1 MLEVNEIS
9 KNFQR
14 QKVLS
19 DISFYAR
26 EGEILG
32 LLGPNGAGKTTL
44 MRILNQIVKPTRGH
58 ISFGEEL
65 LSEKHIS
72 KIGYLPEERGL
83 YKTMA
88 VEEHLVFLGRLRGLN
103 KKAAIQQTQ
112 HWLEKLGIL
121 SWKHKRIEELSK
133 GMAQKVQF
141 IAAVLHEPDLLILD
155 EPFSGFDPVNLRVM
169 RHEIEH
175 FKNEGKAIIIS
186 THNMNSVEELCD
198 RVLLINKGEK
208 VLEGNVLELQEA
220 QTELLFAVTFQ
231 GNMLAFANALWVGFE
246 ITEKKEVSEGIYEV
260 TLQMRHDNDIN
271 NLLQTIMNVVK
282 IIEVTTVKPSM
293 EAIFTAH
300 VEPQKEERSE

>member
-1 MLEVNEIS
+1 MLEVNEVS

-14 QKVLS
+14 QQVLN
-19 DISFYAR
+19 DISFSAR

-44 MRILNQIVKPTRGH
+44 MRIINQIVTPSRGH
-58 ISFGEEL
+58 ISFGKEL
-65 LSEKHIS
+65 LSEKHIP

-88 VEEHLVFLGRLRGLN
+88 VQEHLVFLGRLRGLN
-103 KKAAIQQTQ
+103 QKAAIQQTQ
-112 HWLEKLGIL
+112 HWLEKLDIL

-169 RHEIEH
+169 RQEIEQ
-175 FKNEGKAIIIS
+175 FKSEGKAIIIT

-208 VLEGNVLELQEA
+208 VLEGNIPELQQA
-220 QTELLFAVTFQ
+220 QTELLFKVTFQ
-231 GNMLAFANALWVGFE
+231 GNMLSFANALWVGFE
-246 ITEKKEVSEGIYEV
+246 IKEKKEVSEGIYEV

-300 VEPQKEERSE
+300 VEPQKEERRE

>member
-9 KNFQR
+9 KSFHQ
-14 QKVLS
+14 QKVLH
-19 DISFYAR
+19 DISFSAR

-44 MRILNQIVKPTRGH
+44 MRIINQIVAPTRGH
-58 ISFGEEL
+58 IAFEEQL

-83 YKTMA
+83 YKTMG

-103 KKAAIQQTQ
+103 KKNAVQKTH
-112 HWLEKLGIL
+112 HWLEKLDIL

-141 IAAVLHEPDLLILD
+141 IAAVLHDPDLLILD

-169 RHEIEH
+169 RLEIEQ
-175 FKNEGKAIIIS
+175 FKKEGKAIIIS

-208 VLEGNVLELQEA
+208 VLEGSVLELQQSQSE
-220 QTELLFAVTFQ
+220 QLYAVTFQ

-246 ITEKKEVSEGIYEV
+246 IIEKKEVSEGVFQVI
-260 TLQMRHDNDIN
+260 LQMRNDNDIN
-271 NLLQTIMNVVK
+271 SLLQTIMNVVK
-282 IIEVTTVKPSM
+282 IVEVTTVKPSM